1 MQYKEERFYTTEMT
15 GQELTKKT
23 NSKIGMLKLTID
35 DLPRTVERNQLKE
48 LKKIATFTENKLEQ
62 IQDLKW
68 QVQEAYLRLRV
79 ELKKSVNEGGG
90 GMGRRQLKQRLEEF
104 IQGREELEATI
115 EKLRITEE
123 EISRTEDTEQE
134 EVKLQKRTQEELKIV
149 EAKVKTVSRPRKEN
163 QRRRKKRC
171 ETKG

>member
-90 GMGRRQLKQRLEEF
+90 WGG
-104 IQGREELEATI
+104 A
-115 EKLRITEE
+115 
-123 EISRTEDTEQE
+123 
-134 EVKLQKRTQEELKIV
+134 
-149 EAKVKTVSRPRKEN
+149 N
-163 QRRRKKRC
+163 
-171 ETKG
+171 

>member
-62 IQDLKW
+62 IQELKW
-68 QVQEAYLRLRV
+68 HVQEAYLKLRV
-79 ELKKSVNEGGG
+79 ELKKSVNG
-90 GMGRRQLKQRLEEF
+90 GMGRCQLKQRLEEF

-134 EVKLQKRTQEELKIV
+134 AVKLQKRTQEELKIV
-149 EAKVKTVSRPRKEN
+149 EAKVKTESRPRKEN